1 MKLFISYSRQDKE
14 VVRAL
19 VEAIAPFHRVWID
32 WKDIKGGDD
41 WRQEIEKS
49 IRRCDV
55 FLFVVSFASCSS
67 QHCAWEC
74 EIAIAKNKRIIP
86 LILDDGYLRPELA
99 QLQWIFMDEFEK
111 GVRQL
116 LEALQ
121 PSPPYPWMA
130 IALVEAL
137 VIAVLALRI

>member
-14 VVRAL
+14 EVAELVYAL
-19 VEAIAPFHRVWID
+19 SPFHRVWID
-32 WKDIKGGDD
+32 WEDIKPGTE
-41 WRQEIEKS
+41 WQLEIEKG
-49 IRRCDV
+49 IRQCDV

-74 EIAIAKNKRIIP
+74 DRAIARKKRIIP

-99 QLQWIFMDEFEK
+99 QLQWIFMDEFER
-111 GVRQL
+111 GIRDL

-130 IALVEAL
+130 IALFEAL
-137 VIAVLALRI
+137 VIVALALSR